1 MNEPRNLDFF
11 KLWRWTIAIFS
22 FVLVNCYWALL
33 FSSSIWGTK
42 FRYAY
47 LFRGSLPVIALLFL
61 TVLLSL
67 RRRRR
72 YAAFGFAICIAWLV
86 WAALPRL

>member
-1 MNEPRNLDFF
+1 MNAPRKLDFF
-11 KLWRWTIAIFS
+11 RLWRWTITIFS
-22 FVLVNCYWALL
+22 LVLVGSYWALL

-42 FRYAY
+42 FRYDY
-47 LFRGSLPVIALLFL
+47 LFRGSLPVIVLLFL
-61 TVLLSL
+61 TVLMSF

-72 YAAFGFAICIAWLV
+72 YAAFSFAICIAWLV